1 MKFILTALFAAAIT
15 APLGYSAEEKKCDE
29 KCKEKKESTLIA
41 GKDGDKCKDGDCKDG
56 DKKKEEGTIAKDCD
70 KCKDG
75 EKKKEEGTLAKDCD
89 KCKDGDKKKE
99 EGTLA

>member
-41 GKDGDKCKDGDCKDG
+41 
-56 DKKKEEGTIAKDCD
+56 KDCD

-75 EKKKEEGTLAKDCD
+75 EKKKEEGTLIAKDCD
-89 KCKDGDKKKE
+89 KCKDGEKTKE